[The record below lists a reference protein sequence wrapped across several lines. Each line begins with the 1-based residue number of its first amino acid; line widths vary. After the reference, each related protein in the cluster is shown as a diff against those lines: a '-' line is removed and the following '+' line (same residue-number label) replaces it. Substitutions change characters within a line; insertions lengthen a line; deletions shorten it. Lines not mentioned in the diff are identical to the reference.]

1 MQNTSVTNGAERVGE
16 GGAGGGATAPDGADG
31 IGARVAGRRRAR
43 QLSVSELARRVGVT
57 PSLISQI
64 ERGQSRP
71 SVATLFGLAQALGVS
86 VDSFFRDD
94 RVTAAEGREGVWRPA
109 GESDPAAEATAP
121 GRHRPDRH
129 FVPREARDVLEIE
142 GGVSWERL
150 TPGPLMLE
158 GRLDIY
164 VGFECYQLQPGDS
177 IYFPSSLPHRYVNPS
192 DRTARAV
199 TAILRED
206 HGSSPPSTDKEKT

>member
-1 MQNTSVTNGAERVGE
+1 
-16 GGAGGGATAPDGADG
+16 
-31 IGARVAGRRRAR
+31 
-43 QLSVSELARRVGVT
+43 
-57 PSLISQI
+57 
-64 ERGQSRP
+64 
-71 SVATLFGLAQALGVS
+71 VATLFGLAQALGVS

-94 RVTAAEGREGVWRPA
+94 RVTAAEGREGAWRPA

-150 TPGPLMLE
+150 TPGPLEELEFLELVYAPGAQSNEKLYRHPGSEMVLMLE